1 MCFAVGE
8 GVHQLSVY
16 DFIASIFLSNYYY
29 CWGKENTPPAP
40 LMLSPNGWGYEMR
53 QVSGVGSWGA
63 IWAVTPCGWGEGAP
77 ETAERAARRRT
88 VVFIVLNERLKIGDE

>member
-1 MCFAVGE
+1 
-8 GVHQLSVY
+8 
-16 DFIASIFLSNYYY
+16 
-29 CWGKENTPPAP
+29 
-40 LMLSPNGWGYEMR
+40 MR